1 MLARWALQHDN
12 RYDLGR
18 NGVHK
23 HARAG
28 NPQLWS
34 AVSLAEQAEWRA
46 NKGAGFHATCAKALT
61 AAVACG
67 AMTRWTT
74 SGPGTLYMPVRLAGG
89 VVARDETRG

>member
-12 RYDLGR
+12 RHDLRR
-18 NGVHK
+18 NGAHK

-34 AVSLAEQAEWRA
+34 AVSLAEQSACGRTQ
-46 NKGAGFHATCAKALT
+46 GVGFHATCAKALT

-67 AMTRWTT
+67 AMVRWTG
-74 SGPGTLYMPVRLAGG
+74 SGLGTLYMPVRRRAGTA
-89 VVARDETRG
+89 ARDGTH